1 MDRKWDNIKK
11 QTGCDWETLNRQIDR
26 FIERNQDE
34 IVENICRLVRIPSVA
49 EESDTYP
56 YGVKCAKAL
65 DFCARL
71 AEEKG
76 LIVDNYDYYGLEI
89 RPWKQQSGKRL
100 LFAAH
105 ADVVPASEENIYPP
119 FDGVVD
125 KGYIIGRGVVDD
137 KAPLIA
143 LLYALAFLKEEGIV
157 PENDVRLFAGSHEET
172 DMEDLKYY
180 LKRAGQP
187 DFGIAAD
194 DDFPITNGEKSVLK
208 FRLRRAEESAECV
221 KLEEGFPGLTEK
233 MVKAFEKDQTGE
245 SFGLAVEDPVYGNSR
260 CRITRETEESLF
272 CDLRL
277 PVSVELKEAK
287 LKIRKFAH
295 ENLLEAEF
303 VKQDRGYYISEKDG
317 IPRLLT
323 ELYKNAT
330 GREDQ
335 PYIMAGC
342 TYARHFQAGCGF
354 GAGQQGEVKPFP
366 KGHGSAHGPD
376 EAQNIEVI
384 LRALKLD
391 ILAALAIDAYWQAQL

>member
-1 MDRKWDNIKK
+1 MDRKWENIKK
-11 QTGCDWETLNRQIDR
+11 QAGCDWEILNSRIDR
-26 FIERNQDE
+26 FIERNQNE
-34 IVENICRLVRIPSVA
+34 IVENICRLVRLPSV
-49 EESDTYP
+49 EEKSCGGFP
-56 YGVKCAKAL
+56 YGAKCAQAL
-65 DFCARL
+65 DFCAHL

-76 LIVDNYDYYGLEI
+76 LVVDNYDYYGLEI
-89 RPWKQQSGKRL
+89 RPWEQQSGKRL

-105 ADVVPASEENIYPP
+105 ADVVPASEGNIYPP

-157 PENDVRLFAGSHEET
+157 LKNDVRLFAGSHEET

-180 LKRAGQP
+180 LQRAGQP
-187 DFGIAAD
+187 DFGIASD
-194 DDFPITNGEKSVLK
+194 DDFPITNGEKSVLQ
-208 FRLRRAEESAECV
+208 FRLQRPGEVAESGTTDAEEVGMAEKV
-221 KLEEGFPGLTEK
+221 F
-233 MVKAFEKDQTGE
+233 KAFEKDWTGE
-245 SFGLAVEDPVYGNSR
+245 CFGLAVEDPVYGNSR
-260 CRITRETEESLF
+260 CKITRETEHSFF

-287 LKIRKFAH
+287 LKIREFARG
-295 ENLLEAEF
+295 NLLEAEF
-303 VKQDRGYYISEKDG
+303 VKQDRGYYISEKEG
-317 IPRLLT
+317 IPKLLT
-323 ELYKNAT
+323 ELYKNET
-330 GREDQ
+330 GSEDE

-366 KGHGSAHGPD
+366 EGHGSAHGPD

-391 ILAALAIDAYWQAQL
+391 ILAALAIDLYWQA